1 MPIPIRQFPTLS
13 VIVPVYRSEKTLKE
27 LVSRLTSVCAELGSE
42 YEILLVNDGSPDTS
56 WKVITELS
64 SQYPQLRGL
73 SLMRNFGQHNALLC
87 GIREAKFDVVI
98 TLDDDLQNPPEEIPK
113 LLHKLNAGYDV
124 VYGTREKEQHGFAR
138 DMASQI
144 TKWALTSTM
153 GVECA
158 KNVSAYRAFRTS
170 LREAFKEYHNTF
182 VNIDVLLT
190 WGTNKFASEKVKH
203 EERKEGQSNYN
214 YRKLIVHALNMITG
228 FTTLPL
234 QIASLMGFA
243 FTAVGGVT
251 LSFVLIRWV
260 VSGSVVPG
268 FAFLA
273 SIICIFSGA
282 QFFALGI
289 IGEYMARMYF
299 KTLNKPCY
307 VLKHTTASLKR
318 AA

>member
-1 MPIPIRQFPTLS
+1 MPIPIRQNPSLS
-13 VIVPVYRSEKTLKE
+13 VVIPVYRSEKTLKDLTARLVNICSE
-27 LVSRLTSVCAELGSE
+27 LKSDF
-42 YEILLVNDGSPDTS
+42 EILLVNDGSPDNS
-56 WKVITELS
+56 WNVVSELS
-64 SQYPQLRGL
+64 RLFPEVRGL

-87 GIREAKFDVVI
+87 GIREARFDVII

-113 LLHKLNAGYDV
+113 LLNKLSQGFDV
-124 VYGTREKEQHGFAR
+124 VYGTRQRERHGFTR
-138 DMASQI
+138 DFASKI
-144 TKWALTSTM
+144 TKWALSSTM

-158 KNVSAYRAFRTS
+158 KNVSAYRAFRTP

-190 WGTNKFASEKVKH
+190 WATTKFAAEVVRHDS
-203 EERKEGQSNYN
+203 RKEGVSNYS

-234 QIASLMGFA
+234 QIASIMGFA
-243 FTAVGGVT
+243 FTAIGGVT
-251 LSFVLIRWV
+251 LAFVLIRWMV
-260 VSGSVVPG
+260 AGSVVPG

-273 SIICIFSGA
+273 SLISIFSGA

-299 KTLNKPCY
+299 KTLNRPCY
-307 VLKHTTASLKR
+307 VLENSTSQIKR